1 MSRRGQKADES
12 TAVDEEFRKGVE
24 AMRIRAY
31 DEYFELC
38 SDMYFGNLGDSHSE
52 RVTGL
57 NEIEGTANELNGPV
71 GGILTSPYRTKE
83 VLDHWS
89 PKDVALFIAAI
100 TRFGRDWAAVQKVLP
115 HKRHAD
121 FTDFYFS
128 VWKCSKMY
136 SQWKKIRKQRGLE

>member
-1 MSRRGQKADES
+1 MTTKKSKTE
-12 TAVDEEFRKGVE
+12 DEEIFKAID
-24 AMRIRAY
+24 AMRNRAY
-31 DEYFELC
+31 DDFLKLVSE
-38 SDMYFGNLGDSHSE
+38 MYFGNLGE
-52 RVTGL
+52 TPAEIREGL
-57 NEIEGTANELNGPV
+57 ANIENAENELKGPV

-83 VLDHWS
+83 VIDNWT

-100 TRFGRDWAAVQKVLP
+100 TRFGRDWGSVGKVLP

-121 FTDFYFS
+121 FTDFYFG